1 MSIFSTILAS
11 LVALEALYIM
21 QLEMFASKEKLENVF
36 GLSKEYLS
44 MEEARVSMKNQGLY
58 NGFIGVGLL
67 FSRFFFPV
75 NSQFIG
81 TTMFV
86 IFVVI
91 IAAIYGWLSAKNIKI
106 LLLQG
111 TPAILALLSLI
122 IFK

>member
-58 NGFIGVGLL
+58 NGLIGVGLL

-86 IFVVI
+86 IFVI

-122 IFK
+122 TFK

>member
-58 NGFIGVGLL
+58 NGFIVE
-67 FSRFFFPV
+67 
-75 NSQFIG
+75 
-81 TTMFV
+81 
-86 IFVVI
+86 I
-91 IAAIYGWLSAKNIKI
+91 ILSTRKRSCQSNK
-106 LLLQG
+106 G
-111 TPAILALLSLI
+111 NN
-122 IFK
+122 

>member
-1 MSIFSTILAS
+1 
-11 LVALEALYIM
+11 M

-86 IFVVI
+86 IFVI

>member
-81 TTMFV
+81 TTPSRPRWRWRERFTQ
-86 IFVVI
+86 
-91 IAAIYGWLSAKNIKI
+91 YLTLSSAK
-106 LLLQG
+106 L
-111 TPAILALLSLI
+111 
-122 IFK
+122 

>member
-44 MEEARVSMKNQGLY
+44 MEETRVSMKNQGLY

-67 FSRFFFPV
+67 FSHFFFPV

-86 IFVVI
+86 IFVI

>member
-58 NGFIGVGLL
+58 NGFICVGLL

-86 IFVVI
+86 IFVI

>member
-44 MEEARVSMKNQGLY
+44 MEEARVSMK
-58 NGFIGVGLL
+58 

-86 IFVVI
+86 IFVI

-122 IFK
+122 IFKYISFTY

>member
-67 FSRFFFPV
+67 FFFPV

-86 IFVVI
+86 IFVI

>member
-67 FSRFFFPV
+67 FSRSFFPV

-86 IFVVI
+86 IFVI

>member
-58 NGFIGVGLL
+58 NGLIGVGLL

-86 IFVVI
+86 IFVI

>member
-67 FSRFFFPV
+67 FSFLFPCKF
-75 NSQFIG
+75 S
-81 TTMFV
+81 
-86 IFVVI
+86 
-91 IAAIYGWLSAKNIKI
+91 IYRYYNVCYLCYYCRNLWMA
-106 LLLQG
+106 
-111 TPAILALLSLI
+111 
-122 IFK
+122 

>member
-67 FSRFFFPV
+67 FSCFFFPV

-86 IFVVI
+86 IFVI

>member
-11 LVALEALYIM
+11 LVALEALNIM

-44 MEEARVSMKNQGLY
+44 MEKARVSMKNQGLY

-86 IFVVI
+86 IFVI

>member
-58 NGFIGVGLL
+58 NGIIGVGLL

-86 IFVVI
+86 IFVI

>member
-21 QLEMFASKEKLENVF
+21 QLEMFASKEKLENIF

-58 NGFIGVGLL
+58 NGLIGVGLL

-86 IFVVI
+86 IFVI

>member
-58 NGFIGVGLL
+58 NGFIGVDLL

-86 IFVVI
+86 IFVI

>member
-44 MEEARVSMKNQGLY
+44 MEETRVSMKNQGLY

-67 FSRFFFPV
+67 LSRFFFPV

-86 IFVVI
+86 IFVI

>member
-58 NGFIGVGLL
+58 NGFFGVGLL

-86 IFVVI
+86 IFVI

>member
-86 IFVVI
+86 IFVI

-106 LLLQG
+106 LLLHG
-111 TPAILALLSLI
+111 TPAILSLL
-122 IFK
+122 

>member
-36 GLSKEYLS
+36 GLSKEYL
-44 MEEARVSMKNQGLY
+44 GLY

-86 IFVVI
+86 IFVI

>member
-58 NGFIGVGLL
+58 NGFIDVGLL

-86 IFVVI
+86 IFVI

>member
-44 MEEARVSMKNQGLY
+44 MEETRVSMKNQGLY

-81 TTMFV
+81 YYNV
-86 IFVVI
+86 C
-91 IAAIYGWLSAKNIKI
+91 Y
-106 LLLQG
+106 LLL
-111 TPAILALLSLI
+111 LLPQFMDGLVLKISK
-122 IFK
+122 FYFCKVHQQY

>member
-1 MSIFSTILAS
+1 
-11 LVALEALYIM
+11 M

-75 NSQFIG
+75 NAQFIG

-86 IFVVI
+86 IFVI